1 METILRYEYLWKK
14 VRVLG
19 GAYGAFTQFLRDGT
33 AILCSY
39 RDPNLAQTIRPTK
52 NCRHTWKI

>member
-19 GAYGAFTQFLRDGT
+19 GAYGAFTQFLRMV
-33 AILCSY
+33 
-39 RDPNLAQTIRPTK
+39 RPFSA
-52 NCRHTWKI
+52 HTVTQI